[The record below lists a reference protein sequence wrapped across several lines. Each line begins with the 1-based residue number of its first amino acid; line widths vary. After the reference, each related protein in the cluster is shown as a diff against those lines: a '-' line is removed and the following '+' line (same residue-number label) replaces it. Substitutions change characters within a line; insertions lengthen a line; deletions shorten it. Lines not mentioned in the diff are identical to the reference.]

1 MKYIIHRGITS
12 SSIKENS
19 YLAIKKALGD
29 PSSSGVEFD
38 IRLTKDKRIVLSHNS
53 LVHLNSSIENLNYN
67 DIIKYTYLTTL
78 DKILEIDSNKIMLI
92 DVKIKNNYK
101 VFGDVLTKYLK
112 DINKNIYIAS
122 FDRRFIRYL
131 KKKNKYKCGV
141 IYIYYR
147 RNNYKFSLI
156 NYKFITNKRIK
167 KINNKEIFL
176 WTISNNND
184 LNIVK
189 EKFSNYN
196 DYFIIMD
203 KKI

>member
-29 PSSSGVEFD
+29 PNSNGVEFD
-38 IRLTKDKRIVLSHNS
+38 IRLTNDKRIVLSHNS
-53 LVHLNSSIENLNYN
+53 LVHLNSIENLNYN
-67 DIIKYTYLTTL
+67 DIIKHTYLTTL
-78 DKILEIDSNKIMLI
+78 DKILEIDSKKIMLI

-101 VFGDVLTKYLK
+101 VFGDVLIEYLK
-112 DINKNIYIAS
+112 NTNKNIYIAS

-131 KKKNKYKCGV
+131 KKKIKYKCGV
-141 IYIYYR
+141 IYVCYR
-147 RNNYKFSLI
+147 RNNYKINLI
-156 NYKFITNKRIK
+156 NYKIITNKRIK
-167 KINNKEIFL
+167 RINNKEIFL
-176 WTISNNND
+176 WTISDNNE
-184 LNIVK
+184 LKIVK

>member
-29 PSSSGVEFD
+29 PNSSGVEFD
-38 IRLTKDKRIVLSHNS
+38 IRLTNDKRIVLSHNS
-53 LVHLNSSIENLNYN
+53 LIHLNSIENLNYN
-67 DIIKYTYLTTL
+67 DIIKHTYLTTL
-78 DKILEIDSNKIMLI
+78 DKILEIDSSKIMLI
-92 DVKIKNNYK
+92 DVKTRNNYK
-101 VFGDVLTKYLK
+101 VFGDVLIEYLK
-112 DINKNIYIAS
+112 NTNKNIYIAS

-131 KKKNKYKCGV
+131 KKKIKYKCGV
-141 IYIYYR
+141 IYVYYR
-147 RNNYKFSLI
+147 RNNYKFNLI

-176 WTISNNND
+176 WTISDNNE
-184 LNIVK
+184 LKIVK

>member
-131 KKKNKYKCGV
+131 KKKNKLLLVLFRG
-141 IYIYYR
+141 R
-147 RNNYKFSLI
+147 LI
-156 NYKFITNKRIK
+156 H
-167 KINNKEIFL
+167 
-176 WTISNNND
+176 
-184 LNIVK
+184 
-189 EKFSNYN
+189 
-196 DYFIIMD
+196 
-203 KKI
+203 